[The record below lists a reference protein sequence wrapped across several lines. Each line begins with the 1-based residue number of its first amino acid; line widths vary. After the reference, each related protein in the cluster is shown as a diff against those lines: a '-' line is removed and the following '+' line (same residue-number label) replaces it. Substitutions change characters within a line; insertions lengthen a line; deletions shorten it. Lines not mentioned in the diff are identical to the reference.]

1 MISKKGVIIFDGD
14 DTLWRTQ
21 ELYDSAK
28 AQFEK
33 FMRMQGFFKDNI
45 IQLLDELDAK
55 RVEIARFSKTRFF
68 ESMLIAYA
76 IFCGKYNKKWD
87 ISIESKIRQLGHS
100 VFASVRL
107 YDESMP
113 TLKMLYKYFS
123 LILFTNGDEEIQRE
137 KIDSLG
143 KKFKAFFS
151 EVYIPEIKNEKE
163 FKKIINDLNIPIK
176 KVWVVGNSIK
186 SDINP
191 ALRLGLKTILI
202 PQGIW
207 KYEESELYS
216 DDVVVVN
223 SLKEA
228 TEVIMEKTY
237 FQKE

>member
-21 ELYDSAK
+21 ELYDFAK

-33 FMRMQGFFKDNI
+33 FIRKQGFFKHNI

-55 RVEIARFSKTRFF
+55 RVEIAKFSKTRFF
-68 ESMLIAYA
+68 ESMLITYA
-76 IFCGKYNKKWD
+76 IFCGKYNKNWD

-100 VFASVRL
+100 VFAPAKL
-107 YDESMP
+107 YDESIP
-113 TLKMLYKYFS
+113 ILKMLYKYFS
-123 LILFTNGDEEIQRE
+123 LILFTSGDEEIQKE
-137 KIDSLG
+137 KINSLG

-151 EVYIPEIKNEKE
+151 EVYIPKIKNEKE
-163 FKKIINDLNIPIK
+163 LKKIIDDLNVPIK
-176 KVWVVGNSIK
+176 KVWVVGNSI
-186 SDINP
+186 
-191 ALRLGLKTILI
+191 ILI

-216 DDVVVVN
+216 DDDDDVVVVN

>member
-28 AQFEK
+28 AHFEK
-33 FMRMQGFFKDNI
+33 FMRRQGFFKDNI

-55 RVEIARFSKTRFF
+55 RVEIAKFSKTRFF

-76 IFCGKYNKKWD
+76 IFCGKHNKKWD
-87 ISIESKIRQLGHS
+87 ISIESKIKQLGHS
-100 VFASVRL
+100 IFAPARL

-123 LILFTNGDEEIQRE
+123 LILFTSGDEEIQKE
-137 KIDSLG
+137 KIESLG

-163 FKKIINDLNIPIK
+163 LKKIINGLNIPIK
-176 KVWVVGNSIK
+176 KIWVVGNSIK

-202 PQGIW
+202 PRGIW
-207 KYEESELYS
+207 EYEESELYS
-216 DDVVVVN
+216 NDFVVVN

-228 TEVIMEKTY
+228 TEVIMKKTY

>member
-1 MISKKGVIIFDGD
+1 MINKKGVIIFDGD

-28 AQFEK
+28 AQFVK
-33 FMRMQGFFKDNI
+33 FMRKQGIFKNNI

-55 RVEIARFSKTRFF
+55 RVEIAKFSKTRFF
-68 ESMLIAYA
+68 ESMLITYA
-76 IFCGKYNKKWD
+76 IFCGEHNKNWD

-100 VFASVRL
+100 VFAPVRL
-107 YDESMP
+107 YDDSMP
-113 TLKMLYKYFS
+113 TLKMLYKYFN
-123 LILFTNGDEEIQRE
+123 LILFTSGDGKIQRE

-151 EVYIPEIKNEKE
+151 EVYIPKIKNEKE
-163 FKKIINDLNIPIK
+163 LKKIIDDLNISIK

-191 ALRLGLKTILI
+191 ALSLGLKTILI

-207 KYEESELYS
+207 KYEESEFYS
-216 DDVVVVN
+216 NDVVVVN